1 MHYYEV
7 NIAVNSERQE
17 ILIAELAD
25 LGYESF
31 VEGETEMKAYILEE
45 DFSET
50 TLENLKEQYATLF
63 PIPFTF
69 KKIKPENWNQK
80 WEENFEPITVQ
91 DKVLV
96 RSTFHEINKDYDYE
110 IIINPKMAFG
120 TGHHATT
127 HLMIEFQLDLDFEAK
142 TVLDLGTGTGI
153 LGIMASKLRA
163 TIIEACDNDAQAVVN
178 CQENILL
185 NQVKNMNVFTGT
197 VSDVNVEQKYDI
209 LLANINRNVL
219 LNEMNAY
226 AQRSKDNA
234 YLVLSGFYEI
244 DIEKIL
250 KEAEPQGFQF
260 ISKKIR
266 NDWSAL
272 LLQYKPK

>member
-7 NIAVNSERQE
+7 SITLNTEQQE

-31 VEGETEMKAYILEE
+31 VEGEAEMKAYILEE
-45 DFSET
+45 NFSESVLT
-50 TLENLKEQYATLF
+50 NLKEQYATLF

-69 KKIKPENWNQK
+69 KKIEPENWNQK

-96 RSTFHEINKDYDYE
+96 RSTFHQIEKDYEYE

-127 HLMIEFQLDLDFEAK
+127 HLMIEFELELDFQDK

-163 TIIEACDNDAQAVVN
+163 TTIEACDNDAQAVEN
-178 CQENILL
+178 CQENIIL
-185 NQVKNMNVFTGT
+185 NQVENMQVFTGT
-197 VSDVNVEQKYDI
+197 VSEVNTTQGYDI

-226 AQRSKDNA
+226 AQRSKDNT

-244 DIEKIL
+244 DIEKIV
-250 KEAEPQGFQF
+250 KKAEPEGFQF
-260 ISKKIR
+260 ISKKVR